1 MKNILLLIHDD
12 QGQESRLQVALDV
25 TRALGGHLEC
35 LDVLALPLI
44 VSGEYSAGSEAV
56 LIAAERERDSAN
68 RASLEGR
75 LANEDVP
82 WSMGESYGTF
92 VEALTQA
99 SDFADLIV
107 VSSRTEA
114 QKENRPYLESLPL
127 KAARPILAVP
137 PGCLGL
143 DPEGC
148 ALVAWDGS
156 RPCSEA
162 VRAAVPLLQRAG
174 QVVLLEVNQPRGALA
189 MTQVATYLSRHGV
202 ATELVERTT
211 AGRVADIILDQARHC
226 SAEFIVMG
234 AYGMPRAA
242 EAVFGGVTRT
252 MLLESQVPLLLAH

>member
-25 TRALGGHLEC
+25 TRALGGHLDC
-35 LDVLALPLI
+35 LDVLTLPLI
-44 VSGEYSAGSEAV
+44 VSGYYSAGSESV
-56 LIAAERERDSAN
+56 MIAAERERDSAI
-68 RASLEGR
+68 RTSLESR
-75 LANEDVP
+75 LAKEDVT
-82 WSMGESYGTF
+82 WSMGETYGTF

-107 VSSRTEA
+107 VSARTEA
-114 QKENRPYLESLPL
+114 RAEDRPRLESLPL
-127 KAARPILAVP
+127 RAARPILAVP

-143 DPEGC
+143 DIDGC

-162 VRAAVPLLQRAG
+162 VRAAVPLLQRAR

-189 MTQVATYLSRHGV
+189 MAEVATYLSRHGV
-202 ATELVERTT
+202 SAELVERTT
-211 AGRVADIILDQARHC
+211 TGTVAETILDQARHC

-234 AYGMPRAA
+234 AYGKPRAA

-252 MLLESQVPLLLAH
+252 MLFESQVPLLLAH